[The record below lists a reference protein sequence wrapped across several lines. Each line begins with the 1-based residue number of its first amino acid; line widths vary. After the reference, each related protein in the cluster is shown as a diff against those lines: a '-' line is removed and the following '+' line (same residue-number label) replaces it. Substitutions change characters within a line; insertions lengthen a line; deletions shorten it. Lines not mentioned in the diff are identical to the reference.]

1 MVAYSAGETVNVGT
15 LPSKP
20 RVWGL
25 HDGRRSCHRAGVA
38 VQSAETSPGHDVS
51 IEEATLPD
59 RDERLTAERAYELF
73 WADLLARDA
82 RFTCVGTGCS
92 APLICAC
99 LDKPEQ
105 NLRIRPYFRSYR
117 LEDHAESCEV
127 AHGRGEAKAAKQA
140 DVFEAER
147 PEGHFRAGAGTA
159 SPATATTPAR
169 RVRTS
174 PTGGL
179 APRASHYYRLSSLV
193 QKFLEHRRDKDL
205 DQAAVEIGGD
215 TTTYEALFRN
225 IYRQKVADLLGTRAV
240 WWGTASIRATKEG
253 GYYLRFSRPFRHG
266 DAELRPTI
274 TLTAKDIDA
283 YPVRKL
289 LRARLD
295 KLIAESDG
303 YCVAFVWAKTWMP
316 KDAEAPFVRFYVNN
330 LDHIDVRGPEIL
342 EALKN
347 TSRVAS

>member
-1 MVAYSAGETVNVGT
+1 
-15 LPSKP
+15 
-20 RVWGL
+20 
-25 HDGRRSCHRAGVA
+25 
-38 VQSAETSPGHDVS
+38 VS

-59 RDERLTAERAYELF
+59 RDERLTAERAYELY
-73 WADLLARDA
+73 WADLLDRDA
-82 RFTCVGTGCS
+82 RFACVGSGCS

-99 LDKPEQ
+99 LDKPGQ

-117 LEDHAESCEV
+117 LEDHAPSCEV
-127 AHGRGEAKAAKQA
+127 VHGHGQSTRVKRP

-147 PEGHFRAGAGTA
+147 PAGHFR
-159 SPATATTPAR
+159 PAAAAQAPAAPAR
-169 RVRTS
+169 RAPSTFAA
-174 PTGGL
+174 GA

-193 QKFLEHRRDKDL
+193 QKFLEHRRDNDL
-205 DQAAVEIGGD
+205 AEATVEIGGE

-225 IYRQKVADLLGTRAV
+225 VYRQKVADLLGTRAI

-274 TLTAKDIDA
+274 TLAAKDIEA

-295 KLIAESDG
+295 KLIAESGG
-303 YCVAFVWAKTWMP
+303 YCVAFVWAKPWMP
-316 KDAEAPFVRFYVNN
+316 KDAESPFVRFYVNN

-342 EALKN
+342 GELRE
-347 TSRVAS
+347 TSRRGNRTTPPPALT